1 MSETIGASQQF
12 FMLSLFSLLLCRAIA
27 GPSGQRF
34 LSVRD
39 HSNNPV
45 ERGPA
50 DLLMDME
57 KLANSTDFDH
67 VAVVSARMPRLE
79 AALMPL
85 YRISPKD
92 AHGNLNVK
100 AARYV
105 LHRLF
110 AQRHGWFVNGIGL
123 HEGFSGTSRVGE
135 ALFSGSSY
143 SIKQLAHFA
152 AVVETLAHS
161 ENVERLQQAFEA
173 FGHSRRDPYDADKA
187 QVVLNGY
194 MAQFLTI
201 VNNGLSFQERVELCE
216 SVMVEWTDTKLFV
229 HEILQKVIEEEDMSS
244 QKVSMWDVCLKVVDE
259 VGERYGRWQDTG
271 CNRLKSKLSEMETP
285 GTGRV
290 PLTKFWSGRAEGQF
304 QWPFIETIQYL
315 EQLGAIDDNEL
326 PQQSVLIAN
335 YVQSATNCMAGSKYY
350 DVCCLNECERIL
362 EQIEI
367 QIDAPTASPRRLLDL
382 VSKLPSSTV
391 QAPRVLPAS
400 LTQRLELIA
409 EQNDGNVI
417 LHGRLFAQFLHH
429 AFPRECPYP
438 YLSGSKRVES
448 EWKKRMSN
456 GTTLNRDEAAA
467 FIEWA
472 NSVSP
477 ASDVP
482 SELPWTDEED
492 LFMHDLLGNEVAE
505 TNTKVPFIVM
515 LVVGCAVAVRFWQP
529 LIRILGLGGKASN
542 TGYYV

>member
-1 MSETIGASQQF
+1 MSKVIAASQQF
-12 FMLSLFSLLLCRAIA
+12 FMLSVALLFCSAFA

-34 LSVRD
+34 LGVRD
-39 HSNNPV
+39 PSNSPV
-45 ERGPA
+45 VRGPG

-57 KLANSTDFDH
+57 KLANTTEFDH

-123 HEGFSGTSRVGE
+123 HEGFSSDTSRVGE

-161 ENVERLQQAFEA
+161 ENVHRLQQAFDA
-173 FGHSRRDPYDADKA
+173 FGHSRKEPYNFEAA
-187 QVVLNGY
+187 QAVLHGY

-201 VNNGLSFQERVELCE
+201 VQKGMTIKERVQLCE
-216 SVMVEWTDTKLFV
+216 NVMVEWPDTKVFV
-229 HEILQKVIEEEDMSS
+229 REIHQKVMEEEDMSS
-244 QKVSMWDVCLKVVDE
+244 QTMWDVCLKVVDE

-290 PLTKFWSGRAEGQF
+290 PLTKFWSGRAEGIF
-304 QWPFIETIQYL
+304 QWPFIETIPYL

-400 LTQRLELIA
+400 LAQRLELIA
-409 EQNDGNVI
+409 EQNDGKVI

-448 EWKKRMSN
+448 EWKKRLSN
-456 GTTLNRDEAAA
+456 GTTMTPDQAAA

-492 LFMHDLLGNEVAE
+492 LFMHDVFGNEVAE
-505 TNTKVPFIVM
+505 TNTKMPFIM
-515 LVVGCAVAVRFWQP
+515 MSIAGCAVAIRFWQP
-529 LIRILGLGGKASN
+529 LMRIFGLGGKASS